1 MREKLLGNRKRGIER
16 KRFSG
21 ERKNC
26 LEREGDNGKG
36 RKRNCVERRG
46 RKMSHV
52 KRERDREDE
61 GRREE
66 REGKEQ

>member
-1 MREKLLGNRKRGIER
+1 MVSRSDRMREKLLGNRKRGIER

-36 RKRNCVERRG
+36 RKRDCVERR
-46 RKMSHV
+46 
-52 KRERDREDE
+52 E
-61 GRREE
+61 
-66 REGKEQ
+66 EGK